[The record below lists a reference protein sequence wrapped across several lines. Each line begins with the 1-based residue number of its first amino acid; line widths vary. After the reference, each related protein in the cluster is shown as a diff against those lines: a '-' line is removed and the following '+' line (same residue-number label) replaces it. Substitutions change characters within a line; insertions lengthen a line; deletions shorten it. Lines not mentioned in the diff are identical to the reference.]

1 MEDNKRKSQ
10 TFRLGNTVKIL
21 SGPFNGFRG
30 KIEGINK
37 TYSLL
42 KVKLI
47 IFGRDEPVKLNFLDV
62 VNLSNN

>member
-1 MEDNKRKSQ
+1 MSNYKRKPQ
-10 TFRLGNTVKIL
+10 TFKLGDIVEIL

-37 TYSLL
+37 AHSLL

-62 VNLSNN
+62 ENL

>member
-1 MEDNKRKSQ
+1 MEDNKRKTQ
-10 TFRLGNTVKIL
+10 IFRLEDTVKIL

-37 TYSLL
+37 AYSLL

-47 IFGRDEPVKLNFLDV
+47 IFGRDEPIKLNFWDV
-62 VNLSNN
+62 VNLSNK